1 MHCYSRYLFII
12 LVAILGLGNM
22 LSGCG
27 SKGDLYLPDSSQST
41 QTGQPVVKPA
51 GK

>member
-12 LVAILGLGNM
+12 LIAILGIGNM

-27 SKGDLYLPDSSQST
+27 SKGDLYLPESSQPA
-41 QTGQPVVKPA
+41 QTSQPVVKPA
-51 GK
+51 GN

>member
-12 LVAILGLGNM
+12 LVAILGIGNM

-27 SKGDLYLPDSSQST
+27 SKGALYLPESSQSG
-41 QTGQPVVKPA
+41 QASQPVVKPA
-51 GK
+51 GN